1 MISRANRNRIYVA
14 LREYTYI
21 FVPNVSC
28 STLKMLHLSGSKSC
42 LLRETRTKTS
52 TSAGE
57 IQPRAE
63 EIRSRAALR
72 DTKTANQQY
81 VRLLHGGKGERQ
93 SSASKQN
100 QEQKTPSPTST
111 SFYKEGG
118 GTFTIR
124 YEHALLQVQAVKVY
138 QASSY
143 RLRVT

>member
-1 MISRANRNRIYVA
+1 MGQRVACYEKQEQKPVPPRERSSREQKRS
-14 LREYTYI
+14 
-21 FVPNVSC
+21 VPELPS
-28 STLKMLHLSGSKSC
+28 
-42 LLRETRTKTS
+42 ETQRQQTSS
-52 TSAGE
+52 TS
-57 IQPRAE
+57 
-63 EIRSRAALR
+63 
-72 DTKTANQQY
+72 D
-81 VRLLHGGKGERQ
+81 VLHGGKGERQ